1 MDNSIKLQEQSFAI
15 ALPKKEQSRIIMDIL
30 TRAVLIAGI
39 KPSNEEIEVMILEV
53 TDLIRTRYPN
63 LTISEISETIKSG
76 AMGDYQESY
85 LSVRNINSWLKSCN
99 IEKIKRLAALEKKKQ
114 ESDQMPIVERGNFLL
129 NNIDKL
135 PSLNKLMD
143 KTDSKRK

>member
-99 IEKIKRLAALEKKKQ
+99 IEKIKRLAQIEKKKQ
-114 ESDQMPIVERGNFLL
+114 DSEHMPIVERGNFLL
-129 NNIDKL
+129 INIDKL
-135 PSLNKLMD
+135 PSLKKLME

>member
-135 PSLNKLMD
+135 PSLKKLMD

>member
-1 MDNSIKLQEQSFAI
+1 MENSIKIQEQSFAI

-53 TDLIRTRYPN
+53 TELIRTRYPN

-76 AMGDYQESY
+76 AMGDYAESY
-85 LSVRNINSWLKSCN
+85 LSVRNINSWLKACN
-99 IEKIKRLAALEKKKQ
+99 IERIKRLAQIEKKKQ
-114 ESDQMPIVERGNFLL
+114 DSEHMPIVERGNFLL
-129 NNIDKL
+129 SNIDKL
-135 PSLNKLMD
+135 PSLKKLME

>member
-1 MDNSIKLQEQSFAI
+1 MENSIKIQEQSFAI

-114 ESDQMPIVERGNFLL
+114 DSEHMPIVERGNFLL
-129 NNIDKL
+129 SNIDKL
-135 PSLNKLMD
+135 PSLKKLME

>member
-114 ESDQMPIVERGNFLL
+114 ESEQMPIVERGNFLL

-135 PSLNKLMD
+135 PSLKKLMD